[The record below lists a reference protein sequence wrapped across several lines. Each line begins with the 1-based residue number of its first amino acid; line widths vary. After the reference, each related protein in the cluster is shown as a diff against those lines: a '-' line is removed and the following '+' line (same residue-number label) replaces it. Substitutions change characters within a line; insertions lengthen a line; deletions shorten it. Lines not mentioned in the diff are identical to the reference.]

1 MELATLEISKITQSG
16 TLTLTES
23 LLLVKL
29 VSWPVPVT
37 LTLLVIF
44 PTLITWTTIFKV
56 TRSLAS
62 KSPTNQTPVSGL
74 YWPLEL
80 MNLTP
85 SGNKSPTVTLNDL
98 SGPLLTTTIVY
109 SIISKYLGTELFTS
123 LSTAK
128 STILTWTVVLELFPS
143 GCSSLVTL
151 TKLKTSLSA
160 VSNILTQI
168 STVTTVPVSI
178 LPKSRLPVHEPLFTP
193 STAYVAPSTSNNL
206 LSKISLK
213 FTFNESEDPP
223 AITVTMKWA
232 VSPGFNSLISASLIT
247 TKVVLAITLTV
258 SLSEK
263 LPLASSTPVVIL
275 TVFKTS
281 PRTEALTLALK

>member
-1 MELATLEISKITQSG
+1 MFNNTDSG
-16 TLTLTES
+16 TLTLTEA

-44 PTLITWTTIFKV
+44 PTLITWTTIFKIAD
-56 TRSLAS
+56 SLLS

-109 SIISKYLGTELFTS
+109 SIISKYLGTELFTN

-128 STILTWTVVLELFPS
+128 STILTWTLTLEVLPS

-160 VSNILTQI
+160 VSNTLTQI
-168 STVTTVPVSI
+168 STVTVVPVSI
-178 LPKSRLPVHEPLFTP
+178 LPK
-193 STAYVAPSTSNNL
+193 
-206 LSKISLK
+206 
-213 FTFNESEDPP
+213 
-223 AITVTMKWA
+223 
-232 VSPGFNSLISASLIT
+232 
-247 TKVVLAITLTV
+247 
-258 SLSEK
+258 
-263 LPLASSTPVVIL
+263 
-275 TVFKTS
+275 
-281 PRTEALTLALK
+281 

>member
-1 MELATLEISKITQSG
+1 MFNNTDSG

-56 TRSLAS
+56 ADSWLS

-128 STILTWTVVLELFPS
+128 STILTWTVILEVFPS

-160 VSNILTQI
+160 VSNTLAQI
-168 STVTTVPVSI
+168 STVTLFPVAIVSK
-178 LPKSRLPVHEPLFTP
+178 LTLPVHIPLFTP
-193 STAYVAPSTSNNL
+193 LIAYVAPLTSNKVESN
-206 LSKISLK
+206 ISFK
-213 FTFNESEDPP
+213 TTFNESEDPP
-223 AITVTMKWA
+223 AVTV
-232 VSPGFNSLISASLIT
+232 II
-247 TKVVLAITLTV
+247 
-258 SLSEK
+258 
-263 LPLASSTPVVIL
+263 
-275 TVFKTS
+275 
-281 PRTEALTLALK
+281 

>member
-1 MELATLEISKITQSG
+1 MYPTFSPATITVELATLEISKITQSG

-37 LTLLVIF
+37 LTLLIIF
-44 PTLITWTTIFKV
+44 PTLITWTTIFKIAD
-56 TRSLAS
+56 SLLS
-62 KSPTNQTPVSGL
+62 KSPTNQTPVTGS
-74 YWPLEL
+74 YWPSEL

-128 STILTWTVVLELFPS
+128 STILTWTLTLEVLPS

-160 VSNILTQI
+160 ELKTLAQI
-168 STVTTVPVSI
+168 STVTAVPVSI
-178 LPKSRLPVHEPLFTP
+178 LPK
-193 STAYVAPSTSNNL
+193 
-206 LSKISLK
+206 
-213 FTFNESEDPP
+213 
-223 AITVTMKWA
+223 
-232 VSPGFNSLISASLIT
+232 
-247 TKVVLAITLTV
+247 
-258 SLSEK
+258 
-263 LPLASSTPVVIL
+263 
-275 TVFKTS
+275 
-281 PRTEALTLALK
+281 

>member
-1 MELATLEISKITQSG
+1 MYPTFSPATITVELATLEISKITQSG

-56 TRSLAS
+56 TLSLAS
-62 KSPTNQTPVSGL
+62 KSPTNQTPVTGS
-74 YWPLEL
+74 YRPSEL

-128 STILTWTVVLELFPS
+128 STILTWTLTLEVLPS

-160 VSNILTQI
+160 ELKTLAQI
-168 STVTTVPVSI
+168 STVTAVPVSI
-178 LPKSRLPVHEPLFTP
+178 LPK
-193 STAYVAPSTSNNL
+193 
-206 LSKISLK
+206 
-213 FTFNESEDPP
+213 
-223 AITVTMKWA
+223 
-232 VSPGFNSLISASLIT
+232 
-247 TKVVLAITLTV
+247 
-258 SLSEK
+258 
-263 LPLASSTPVVIL
+263 
-275 TVFKTS
+275 
-281 PRTEALTLALK
+281 

>member
-1 MELATLEISKITQSG
+1 MFNNTDSG

-29 VSWPVPVT
+29 LSWPVPVT

-56 TRSLAS
+56 ADSWLS

-109 SIISKYLGTELFTS
+109 SIISKYLGTVLFTN

-128 STILTWTVVLELFPS
+128 STILTWTVVLEVFPS

-160 VSNILTQI
+160 VSNTLAQI
-168 STVTTVPVSI
+168 STVTLFPVAIVSK
-178 LPKSRLPVHEPLFTP
+178 LTLPVHIPLFTP
-193 STAYVAPSTSNNL
+193 LIAYVAPLTSNKVESN
-206 LSKISLK
+206 ISFK
-213 FTFNESEDPP
+213 TTFNESEDP
-223 AITVTMKWA
+223 AAVTV
-232 VSPGFNSLISASLIT
+232 II
-247 TKVVLAITLTV
+247 
-258 SLSEK
+258 
-263 LPLASSTPVVIL
+263 
-275 TVFKTS
+275 
-281 PRTEALTLALK
+281 